1 MESVPLDEELPH
13 ADADSASALTRKSA
27 INFFFI
33 KMNLLFLKTD
43 ITGRDSTGKCP
54 YISACDTSMLLP
66 KQKQSKVN
74 SAGSSSG

>member
-43 ITGRDSTGKCP
+43 ITGPGSTGNSSC
-54 YISACDTSMLLP
+54 IRACNGSMLLP
-66 KQKQSKVN
+66 KQKQSKMRP
-74 SAGSSSG
+74 AGSISG